1 VFIFFFETS
10 SQLKVWQAI
19 GASFFPRRLND
30 RSVHFLSYP
39 FGASTSSSFHL
50 YSLLQRV
57 QVNVL
62 HRTCFP
68 KWQRLRSFDNSP
80 GASNAVED
88 QNTFQN
94 PSHGGAALWSFGK
107 QPSHTSCHSTQ
118 HDLESVVT
126 RWASPNRPAPRP
138 PRRVDHHVR
147 GGRLVKGNG
156 TAPPLPRAPPPA

>member
-1 VFIFFFETS
+1 
-10 SQLKVWQAI
+10 
-19 GASFFPRRLND
+19 
-30 RSVHFLSYP
+30 
-39 FGASTSSSFHL
+39 
-50 YSLLQRV
+50 
-57 QVNVL
+57 L

-147 GGRLVKGNG
+147 GCRLPAGQRKWYSATPPARAAARVRTAGRGEEKLPPHALLVRAQLANLG
-156 TAPPLPRAPPPA
+156 TANLEATR